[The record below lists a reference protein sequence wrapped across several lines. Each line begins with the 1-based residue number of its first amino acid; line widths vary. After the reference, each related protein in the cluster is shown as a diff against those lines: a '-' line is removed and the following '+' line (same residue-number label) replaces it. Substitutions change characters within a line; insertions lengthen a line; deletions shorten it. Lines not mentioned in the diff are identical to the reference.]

1 MKIFYRC
8 SIFICSTSR
17 IVLNKSIIVQL
28 KADPSEL
35 SDIANSV
42 NPDHKVEFFA
52 GYSGWGAGQ
61 LESELARKA
70 WLIHPANTELVF
82 SNPDESTWRETLRQM
97 NWQQRLLADGPDDLS
112 WN

>member
-1 MKIFYRC
+1 ME
-8 SIFICSTSR
+8 
-17 IVLNKSIIVQL
+17 
-28 KADPSEL
+28 DPSEL

-42 NPDHKVEFFA
+42 NPDHKVEFYA

-70 WLIHPANTELVF
+70 WLIHPASAELVF
-82 SNPDESTWRETLRQM
+82 SNPDESAWRDTLRQM

>member
-1 MKIFYRC
+1 MDKMEDLPPQRRAEILAARLER
-8 SIFICSTSR
+8 SQR
-17 IVLNKSIIVQL
+17 
-28 KADPSEL
+28 AL
-35 SDIANSV
+35 SDAENALESRMKQLFRANQDLS
-42 NPDHKVEFFA
+42 
-52 GYSGWGAGQ
+52 
-61 LESELARKA
+61 LRESELARKA